1 MTEAS
6 ASTWDRASLGLSL
19 GVFFLLC
26 ETCVL
31 LPVFLVTKL
40 GSGLSLLNSFNRSEM
55 SAWVIGF
62 VVVVDFSSVVVVAG
76 GVISVLLAL
85 DSWFSSGVCS
95 CFSCC
100 WSCWSIDV
108 VSSTSSALVA
118 GEHRELLYR
127 QKAPMAEPSMQTAP
141 IKLIIRILLLVFHCV
156 FFA

>member
-31 LPVFLVTKL
+31 FPVFLVTKL
-40 GSGLSLLNSFNRSEM
+40 GSGFSLLNSFNRSEI

-62 VVVVDFSSVVVVAG
+62 VVIDFSSVVAVVVVVVAG
-76 GVISVLLAL
+76 GVISAL

-95 CFSCC
+95 CFCCC

-118 GEHRELLYR
+118 GEHRLLYR

-141 IKLIIRILLLVFHCV
+141 IKLIIRILLLSFTVVF
-156 FFA
+156 A